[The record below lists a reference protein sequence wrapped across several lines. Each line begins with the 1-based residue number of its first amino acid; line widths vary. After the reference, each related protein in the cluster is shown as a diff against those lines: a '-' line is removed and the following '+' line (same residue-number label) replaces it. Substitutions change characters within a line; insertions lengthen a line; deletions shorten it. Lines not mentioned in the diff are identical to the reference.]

1 MDASINISPAAIQA
15 VIFDMDGV
23 VTQTATVHAAAWKR
37 LFDDY
42 LERRAR
48 REGRAFRPFDA
59 DEDYRLHVDGKPRHD
74 GVRDFLASRGIAL
87 PWGRPQ
93 DPSDAETVCGL
104 GNRKNRYF
112 VQEVEQQGVQAFP
125 STIVLVRALRRAG
138 VRTAVISASR
148 NATRILE
155 AAGARQLF
163 EAQVDGGVAEQMGLA
178 GKPDPAVFLEAA
190 RRLRVEP
197 DHAAVVE
204 DALAGV
210 EAGRRGSFALVI
222 GIDRSG
228 RHPSAM
234 RAHGAD
240 VVVSDLAEVAVA
252 SPC

>member
-1 MDASINISPAAIQA
+1 MGSFINISPAAIQA

-48 REGRAFRPFDA
+48 RLGTEFRPFDA
-59 DEDYRLHVDGKPRHD
+59 DQDYRLHVDGKPRHD
-74 GVRDFLASRGIAL
+74 GVRDFLASRGIVL
-87 PWGRPQ
+87 PWGSPS
-93 DPSDAETVCGL
+93 DPPDAETVCGL
-104 GNRKNRYF
+104 GSRKNSYF
-112 VQEVEQQGVQAFP
+112 LREVEEQGVKAFP
-125 STIVLVRALRRAG
+125 STIALVRELRRTG

-155 AAGARQLF
+155 AAGARELF
-163 EAQVDGGVAEQMGLA
+163 EAQVDGGVADQMGLA

-190 RRLRVEP
+190 RRLQVEP

-204 DALAGV
+204 DALSGV
-210 EAGRRGSFALVI
+210 QAGRRGGFALVI

-228 RHPSAM
+228 KDLAALRQ
-234 RAHGAD
+234 HGAD
-240 VVVSDLAEVAVA
+240 VVVKDLAEVAVA